1 MTLDRFYSTIKPR
14 VIGTLNLHEA
24 LKNSPLDFFQM
35 WGSWTLMFGTATQSN
50 YLASNA
56 FMDAF
61 ARHRH
66 SLGLPATSLALS
78 QILGIGIVSYMP
90 E

>member
-1 MTLDRFYSTIKPR
+1 MTLTKFKSTVNPR
-14 VIGTLNLHEA
+14 VVGTLNLHEA
-24 LKNSPLDFFQM
+24 LKDSPLDFFEM
-35 WGSWTLMFGTATQSN
+35 WSSWTAMFGTATQSN
-50 YLASNA
+50 YLSSNA

-61 ARHRH
+61 ARHRQ

>member
-1 MTLDRFYSTIKPR
+1 
-14 VIGTLNLHEA
+14 V
-24 LKNSPLDFFQM
+24 
-35 WGSWTLMFGTATQSN
+35 MFGTATQSN

-61 ARHRH
+61 ARYRH
-66 SLGLPATSLALS
+66 KLGLPATSLSLS
-78 QILGIGIVSYMP
+78 QVLGVGIVSYMP